1 MSLSIS
7 AIIITKNEEASIIA
21 CLESISWVDEII
33 VVDSGSTDNT
43 VKLSKSYGAKVYS
56 RNWNGFGIQKNRA
69 LKLATKKWILS
80 IDADE
85 RVSEDLRNYIL
96 SLKDKNNYAYSI
108 KRKSNYC
115 GTWLNYGGW
124 GSDYVVRL
132 FRKSAAKFSNELV
145 HEAVITKDPIK
156 KIHYHLL
163 HFTYHNYEE
172 VIKKI
177 NIYSSASA
185 SILYSKKI
193 KSSLFK
199 TLLHSLWAF
208 LKTYV
213 IQCGFLDGKAGL
225 LLAISN
231 SQYTYYKYLKLS
243 FLYQNKKHQKF

>member
-1 MSLSIS
+1 MPLSIS
-7 AIIITKNEEASIIA
+7 AIIITKNEELSIGD
-21 CLESISWVDEII
+21 CLKSISWVDEII
-33 VVDSGSTDNT
+33 VVDSGSNDRT
-43 VKLSKSYGAKVYS
+43 VEICKSFGAKVYI
-56 RNWNGFGIQKNRA
+56 RNWEGFGAQKNRA

-85 RVSEDLRNYIL
+85 RVTKSLRDYIL
-96 SLKDKNNYAYSI
+96 SLNDTDNYAYSI

-115 GTWLNYGGW
+115 GVWLNYGGW

-145 HEAVITKDPIK
+145 HESVVSQDPVK
-156 KIHYHLL
+156 KIHQHLL

-172 VIKKI
+172 VVKKI
-177 NIYSSASA
+177 NTYSSASA
-185 SILYSKKI
+185 LILYSKKV

-231 SQYTYYKYLKLS
+231 SQYTYYKYVKLS
-243 FLYQNKKHQKF
+243 FLYQNKKH

>member
-7 AIIITKNEEASIIA
+7 AIIITKNEEASIKA

-43 VKLSKSYGAKVYS
+43 VKLSKSYGAKVYL
-56 RNWNGFGIQKNRA
+56 RNWKGFGAQKNRA
-69 LKLATKKWILS
+69 LNLATKKWVLS

-85 RVSEDLRNYIL
+85 RVTKELRNYIL
-96 SLKDKNNYAYSI
+96 SLNDHDHYAYSI
-108 KRKSNYC
+108 KRKSSYC

-132 FRKSAAKFSNELV
+132 FRKNAAKFSNELV
-145 HEAVITKDPIK
+145 HEAVITKDPVR
-156 KIHYHLL
+156 KIHHHLL

-177 NIYSSASA
+177 NAYSSASA
-185 SILYSKKI
+185 LSLYSKKV

-199 TLLHSLWAF
+199 TFLHSWWAF
-208 LKTYV
+208 LKTYFFK
-213 IQCGFLDGKAGL
+213 CGFLDGKTGL

-231 SQYTYYKYLKLS
+231 AQYTYYKYLKLS
-243 FLYQNKKHQKF
+243 LLYQNKKH